1 MMKLRY
7 ILLCGALMLCL
18 ASCGSEPGNTA
29 NDVTND
35 NGGNNMMDDAGNAME
50 DVGDGIVDGVE
61 DVGNGIKD
69 GMDEMTGN
77 GNGNGHGNGN
87 SSTSNSAGSN
97 STGASK

>member
-1 MMKLRY
+1 MKKLRY

-69 GMDEMTGN
+69 GMNEMTGN
-77 GNGNGHGNGN
+77 GNGN